1 MARVIVEID
10 GERHRLTKDRKLD
23 FDCEDCSLVDKCNK
37 LEAICSIFKSDGG
50 SYHFVKDD
58 AP

>member
-23 FDCEDCSLVDKCNK
+23 FDCEDCSLVEKCNK
-37 LEAICSIFKSDGG
+37 LEAICSIFKSEGG
-50 SYHFVKDD
+50 SYHFVKEE
-58 AP
+58 